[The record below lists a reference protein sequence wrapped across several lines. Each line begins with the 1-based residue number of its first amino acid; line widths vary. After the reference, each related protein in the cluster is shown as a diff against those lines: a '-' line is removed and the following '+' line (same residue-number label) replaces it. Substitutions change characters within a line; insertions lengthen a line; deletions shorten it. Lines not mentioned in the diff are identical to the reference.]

1 MAVDTTRQLYEA
13 EATGWRAGLYEDVRA
28 TFRAPFV
35 NWIFRTLVANEPAL
49 ARHLWGR
56 VKPAFDT
63 RAFAAFA
70 VDYRDAVLGALE
82 ADGPLPTRRR
92 AALGVSPA
100 EFGELRGQ
108 LAAFDAVAPRL
119 SVLFELCDRALS
131 GKPVAD
137 RPAED
142 RAATAPFPD
151 HLDAERGREP
161 TMADAVPDGA
171 EATAAAV
178 RSFHGFEEGPLPSI
192 YRCLLGWPAAAEGLW
207 AALGERFEADGFGA
221 ACDRAGELTAGFVRE
236 LAYRPGLAPADLER
250 AGFEAAAVEGVGELF
265 REFNA
270 GPVETVLPALP
281 AYAAA
286 VGAGGPRS
294 L

>member
-1 MAVDTTRQLYEA
+1 MDTTRQLYEA
-13 EATGWRAGLYEDVRA
+13 EATGWRAGLYDDVRA

-35 NWIFRTLVANEPAL
+35 NWILRTLVANEPEL
-49 ARHLWGR
+49 ARHIWGR

-82 ADGPLPTRRR
+82 GDSPLPTRRR
-92 AALGVSPA
+92 AELGVSPA
-100 EFGELRGQ
+100 EFAELRGQ

-131 GKPVAD
+131 GEPVAD
-137 RPAED
+137 RPASG
-142 RAATAPFPD
+142 RAATAPFPASMD
-151 HLDAERGREP
+151 GQRGREP
-161 TMADAVPDGA
+161 TMADEVPDGA
-171 EATAAAV
+171 EGTAAAV
-178 RSFHGFEEGPLPSI
+178 RSFHGFGEGPLPSI
-192 YRCLLGWPAAAEGLW
+192 YRCLLQWPDAAEGLW
-207 AALGERFEADGFGA
+207 AALGERFESDGFEAG
-221 ACDRAGELTAGFVRE
+221 CDRAGELTAGFVRE
-236 LAYRPGLAPADLER
+236 LPYQPGLAPADLER
-250 AGFEAAAVEGVGELF
+250 AGFEEEATEDVRALF
-265 REFNA
+265 REFNT

-286 VGAGGPRS
+286 VGAAGPRS

>member
-1 MAVDTTRQLYEA
+1 MDTTQQLYEA

-70 VDYRDAVLGALE
+70 VDYRDVVLGALE
-82 ADGPLPTRRR
+82 ADGPLVTRRR
-92 AALGVSPA
+92 ADLGVSPA
-100 EFGELRGQ
+100 EFAELRGQ

-131 GKPVAD
+131 GEPVAD
-137 RPAED
+137 RPAEG
-142 RAATAPFPD
+142 RVATAPFPA
-151 HLDAERGREP
+151 HLDDERGREP
-161 TMADAVPDGA
+161 TMVDAVPDGA
-171 EATAAAV
+171 ESTAAAV
-178 RSFHGFEEGPLPSI
+178 RSFHGFGEGPLPSV
-192 YRCLLGWPAAAEGLW
+192 YRCLLGWPAAADGLW
-207 AALGERFEADGFGA
+207 TALGERFESDGFGT

-236 LAYRPGLAPADLER
+236 LAYRPGLAPADLDR
-250 AGFEAAAVEGVGELF
+250 AGFEEATIEAVRELF
-265 REFNA
+265 GAFNS

-286 VGAGGPRS
+286 VDAEGPRS